1 MCTVTYIPL
10 AEDGFIITQSRDE
23 VPTRPAIAPQR
34 YLIHSH
40 SVIYPKDI
48 TSDGTWMASSNQF
61 TLCLLNG
68 GFEKHVPKPPYR
80 HSRGLIIPHFFEYLS
95 ISAFLAKYSFEGLE
109 PFTLLIF
116 SHQGNEKSM
125 ALTFDGVQL
134 HRSPI
139 HHRAPHI
146 WSSATLYAPLA
157 HAAKIN
163 LFSNWLTAQKN
174 TIEQASIIHLHHYKS
189 IQDDSFIFN
198 RKGVKTTS
206 ITSVQLKMN
215 QRLICYEDLI
225 AKTEKKC
232 HSFI

>member
-10 AEDGFIITQSRDE
+10 ADDGFIITQSRDE
-23 VPTRPAIAPQR
+23 VPSRSALAPQR
-34 YLIHSH
+34 YLINSN
-40 SVIYPKDI
+40 SVIYPKD
-48 TSDGTWMASSNQF
+48 TASNGTWMASSNQF

-68 GFEKHVPKPPYR
+68 GFEKHIPKPPYR
-80 HSRGLIIPHFFEYLS
+80 QSRGLIIPHFFEYAS
-95 ISAFLAKYSFEGLE
+95 VSAFLENYSFDNLE

-116 SHQGNEKSM
+116 SHPSNEKSM

-134 HRSPI
+134 HRSSI

-146 WSSATLYAPLA
+146 WSSATLYPSLA
-157 HAAKIN
+157 HTAKIN

-174 TIEQASIIHLHHYKS
+174 TIEQAAIIHLHHYKS
-189 IQDDSFIFN
+189 TQNDSFVFN
-198 RKGVKTTS
+198 RNGVKTTS